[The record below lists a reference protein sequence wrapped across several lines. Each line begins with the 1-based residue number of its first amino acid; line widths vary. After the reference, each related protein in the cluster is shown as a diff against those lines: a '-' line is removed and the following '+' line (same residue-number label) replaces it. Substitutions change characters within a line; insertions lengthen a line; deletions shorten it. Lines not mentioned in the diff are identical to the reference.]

1 MPPSRAVCVLFDL
14 CWRMMKIRSF
24 ATVDCE
30 PCQAGNRAALSR
42 THCVPQECRVRVRK
56 RGYQIFRMVQR
67 EGAVM
72 RSIVP
77 CKMEEL
83 KRAISIARFSNF
95 GRELHV
101 SGLVPQMAADEIR

>member
-1 MPPSRAVCVLFDL
+1 
-14 CWRMMKIRSF
+14 
-24 ATVDCE
+24 
-30 PCQAGNRAALSR
+30 
-42 THCVPQECRVRVRK
+42 
-56 RGYQIFRMVQR
+56 
-67 EGAVM
+67 M

-95 GRELHV
+95 GRELNV